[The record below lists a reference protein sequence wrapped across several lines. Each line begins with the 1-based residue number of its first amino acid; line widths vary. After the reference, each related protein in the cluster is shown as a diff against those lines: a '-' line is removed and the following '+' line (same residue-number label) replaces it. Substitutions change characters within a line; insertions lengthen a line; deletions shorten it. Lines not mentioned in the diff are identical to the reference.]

1 MPKTKKRIFDLFIVL
16 YDLTAEGCPI
26 LALNLI
32 EELKKKKFNIL
43 LLTFKDTNNEL
54 LYEFKKSNIEVV
66 SYKLSSSGFY
76 RYFKI
81 LFFTYILSKK
91 FNPSSILCFPFG
103 WHCFVAIGAKL
114 AGVKNLCTHAGN
126 LAPKTNEINYLK
138 FKLLIKV
145 GNLLT
150 NKIIC
155 CSKYIEES
163 IIKNFKIKNSKSTLI
178 YNCYDQQKFKFIS
191 NLKIKSKI
199 RNQKKINIGMVGRL
213 EAHKDQKSLIKAIR
227 ILKSRN
233 INANLFLVGDGLLYP
248 VLLNITKK
256 LSLTKQVKFLGA
268 RNDVEKLLNKFDIF
282 VFSTTNDEG
291 FGIAMVEAMGKG
303 LPIIASDVGA
313 CREIL
318 QNGKYG
324 TLVTPNSDTAIANSI
339 ENILLNIDEEIKKR
353 NSTHRYVIKNFSKKR
368 MAENYINALEL
379 IK

>member
-1 MPKTKKRIFDLFIVL
+1 
-16 YDLTAEGCPI
+16 
-26 LALNLI
+26 
-32 EELKKKKFNIL
+32 
-43 LLTFKDTNNEL
+43 
-54 LYEFKKSNIEVV
+54 
-66 SYKLSSSGFY
+66 
-76 RYFKI
+76 
-81 LFFTYILSKK
+81 
-91 FNPSSILCFPFG
+91 
-103 WHCFVAIGAKL
+103 
-114 AGVKNLCTHAGN
+114 
-126 LAPKTNEINYLK
+126 
-138 FKLLIKV
+138 
-145 GNLLT
+145 
-150 NKIIC
+150 
-155 CSKYIEES
+155 
-163 IIKNFKIKNSKSTLI
+163 
-178 YNCYDQQKFKFIS
+178 
-191 NLKIKSKI
+191 
-199 RNQKKINIGMVGRL
+199 MVGRL

-227 ILKSRN
+227 ILKNRN
-233 INANLFLVGDGLLYP
+233 INANLFLIGDGLLYP

-353 NSTHRYVIKNFSKKR
+353 YSTYRYVIKNFSRKR

-379 IK
+379 LK